1 MSEHLQGNYGLLD
14 QIEALQW
21 IKNNIA
27 SFRGDPLSITI
38 FGNSAGG
45 SSVALLTMSPL
56 ARGTVIK
63 EEPNFQIFSN
73 DIQVK
78 QIIPTIFCYRTYC
91 LLDVSLLCVLVVKI
105 FILKITRICHFSAYC
120 CHSILSS
127 FNLKIMPFFPDGSL

>member
-1 MSEHLQGNYGLLD
+1 MKGNTSAMNVCTMLLKRACKFPFPGFLTAMSEHLQGNYGLLD

-56 ARGTVIK
+56 ARGTVI
-63 EEPNFQIFSN
+63 
-73 DIQVK
+73 
-78 QIIPTIFCYRTYC
+78 
-91 LLDVSLLCVLVVKI
+91 
-105 FILKITRICHFSAYC
+105 
-120 CHSILSS
+120 
-127 FNLKIMPFFPDGSL
+127 

>member
-1 MSEHLQGNYGLLD
+1 MFLKCALPGFLTAMSEHLQGNYGLLD

-56 ARGTVIK
+56 TRGTVIK
-63 EEPNFQIFSN
+63 KEPNFHMTS
-73 DIQVK
+73 K
-78 QIIPTIFCYRTYC
+78 
-91 LLDVSLLCVLVVKI
+91 
-105 FILKITRICHFSAYC
+105 
-120 CHSILSS
+120 
-127 FNLKIMPFFPDGSL
+127 

>member
-1 MSEHLQGNYGLLD
+1 MFLKCALPGFLTAMSEHLQGNYGLLD

-56 ARGTVIK
+56 ARGTVIEK
-63 EEPNFQIFSN
+63 EPNFQIFSHG
-73 DIQVK
+73 IQVK
-78 QIIPTIFCYRTYC
+78 SSLPYFVTVHIIYLTYLYFALLLLKC
-91 LLDVSLLCVLVVKI
+91 L
-105 FILKITRICHFSAYC
+105 F
-120 CHSILSS
+120 
-127 FNLKIMPFFPDGSL
+127 